1 MYDFTTELA
10 SFAPPR
16 PEQQA
21 LFAAL
26 AGRQADVD
34 RFLGVLTGAVP
45 IPEFFSPRNL
55 LRILGVRGLAA
66 MALRGRS
73 RAAAG

>member
-1 MYDFTTELA
+1 MYEFTTELA

-26 AGRQADVD
+26 AHRQADVD
-34 RFLGVLTGAVP
+34 RFFGVITGAVP
-45 IPEFFSPRNL
+45 LADFFSPRNL

-66 MALRGRS
+66 MALRGR
-73 RAAAG
+73 RQAAAG

>member
-1 MYDFTTELA
+1 MYDLTTELA
-10 SFAPPR
+10 AVAPPR

-26 AGRQADVD
+26 ASRQADVD
-34 RFLGVLTGAVP
+34 RFLGVLTGTVP
-45 IPEFFSPRNL
+45 PGEFFSARNL
-55 LRILGVRGLAA
+55 LRILGFRGLAA
-66 MALRGRS
+66 AALRARP